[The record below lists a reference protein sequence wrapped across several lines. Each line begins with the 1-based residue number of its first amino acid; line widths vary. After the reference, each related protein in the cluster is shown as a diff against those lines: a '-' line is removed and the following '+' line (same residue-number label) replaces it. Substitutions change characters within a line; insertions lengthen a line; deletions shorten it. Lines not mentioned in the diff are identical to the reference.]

1 MIWVIC
7 IYIHM
12 YMYTYIYVYIYVLR
26 YNVGLPGKG
35 MGKVDLNV
43 RCFHIGSNIIVGHTL
58 FFFINLA
65 EHPESISVGPIK

>member
-1 MIWVIC
+1 M
-7 IYIHM
+7 IYI
-12 YMYTYIYVYIYVLR
+12 YIGIYIYVLR

-43 RCFHIGSNIIVGHTL
+43 RCIHIGSNIIVGHTL

-65 EHPESISVGPIK
+65 DHPGSISVGPIK